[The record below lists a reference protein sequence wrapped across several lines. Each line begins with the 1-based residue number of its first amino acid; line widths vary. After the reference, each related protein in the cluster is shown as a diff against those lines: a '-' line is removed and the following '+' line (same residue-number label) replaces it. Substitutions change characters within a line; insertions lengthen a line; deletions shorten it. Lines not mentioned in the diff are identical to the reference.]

1 MVRCCH
7 AAMRRG
13 HRSATKRAARRA
25 CLEVVACQSGTG
37 RDHHPLLSQNGTER
51 RTTQRSRS
59 QPSPAPAWQ
68 REQTGNFLQRAA
80 ACLGLLGPGRH
91 ALGDRLL
98 SPLSLH
104 KSGVCTAY
112 SAVLLP
118 AFHFVSPG
126 GNCRR
131 SSAPSPPSMTPRGKF
146 SHAWRGPRSCMTLK
160 ILQVCAGGRLWDCL
174 CRADGRQRF
183 STLLPHCLARIL
195 PACHGQASLGDRFR
209 YH

>member
-37 RDHHPLLSQNGTER
+37 RDHRALLSQNGTER
-51 RTTQRSRS
+51 RTVQRSQS

-68 REQTGNFLQRAA
+68 RDQTGNFLQRAA
-80 ACLGLLGPGRH
+80 ACLGLLEPGRH

-104 KSGVCTAY
+104 KSSSNLAFAAC

-118 AFHFVSPG
+118 AFHFISWG
-126 GNCRR
+126 GNYRH
-131 SSAPSPPSMTPRGKF
+131 STAPSPRGQF
-146 SHAWRGPRSCMTLK
+146 SHAWRGASVLHDSE
-160 ILQVCAGGRLWDCL
+160 ILQVCAGAVTGAFAEQMGGSGSRPC
-174 CRADGRQRF
+174 
-183 STLLPHCLARIL
+183 CLA
-195 PACHGQASLGDRFR
+195 ASLVFCRPAMVELR
-209 YH
+209 

>member
-37 RDHHPLLSQNGTER
+37 RDHRALLSQNGTER
-51 RTTQRSRS
+51 RTIQRSQS

-68 REQTGNFLQRAA
+68 RDQTGSFLQRAA
-80 ACLGLLGPGRH
+80 ACLGLLEPGRH

-104 KSGVCTAY
+104 KSSSNLAFAGVFCR
-112 SAVLLP
+112 S
-118 AFHFVSPG
+118 SPG
-126 GNCRR
+126 VPFHLLGWKL
-131 SSAPSPPSMTPRGKF
+131 SSLHRPF
-146 SHAWRGPRSCMTLK
+146 SQGA
-160 ILQVCAGGRLWDCL
+160 V
-174 CRADGRQRF
+174 
-183 STLLPHCLARIL
+183 
-195 PACHGQASLGDRFR
+195 
-209 YH
+209 